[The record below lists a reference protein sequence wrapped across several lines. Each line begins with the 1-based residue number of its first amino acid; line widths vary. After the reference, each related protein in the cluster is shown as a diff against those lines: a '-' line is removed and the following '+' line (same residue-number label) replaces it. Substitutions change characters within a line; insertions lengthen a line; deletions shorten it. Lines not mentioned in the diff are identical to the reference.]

1 MQIPSLYRNPAAID
15 FELSSLADLIIDP
28 DIKAAVGAEIETRI
42 QASQVTSSASALVM
56 WEGLGDLR
64 TDRGSGAKASM
75 YFPYQRILSLY

>member
-1 MQIPSLYRNPAAID
+1 VQIPSLYRNPAAID

-28 DIKAAVGAEIETRI
+28 DIKAAEIETRI

-75 YFPYQRILSLY
+75 YFPCQRILSLY

>member
-28 DIKAAVGAEIETRI
+28 DIKAAEIETRI